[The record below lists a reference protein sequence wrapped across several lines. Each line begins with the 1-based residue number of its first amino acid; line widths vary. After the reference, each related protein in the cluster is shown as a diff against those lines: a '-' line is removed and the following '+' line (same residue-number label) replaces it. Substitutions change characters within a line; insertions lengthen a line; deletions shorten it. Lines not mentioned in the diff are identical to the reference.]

1 MSRGSARK
9 AAATRPDH
17 FTISYLAEPKAQ
29 ACKVPDA
36 RLVHNSSGGIP
47 GPETEHARQQP
58 DQSSGLRHVSS
69 AESRELHEVGFDLA
83 QAGPDATSGPVT
95 R

>member
-1 MSRGSARK
+1 MHVPGVRLIRYSICDSPG
-9 AAATRPDH
+9 
-17 FTISYLAEPKAQ
+17 LEAE
-29 ACKVPDA
+29 
-36 RLVHNSSGGIP
+36 R
-47 GPETEHARQQP
+47 ARQQP

>member
-1 MSRGSARK
+1 M
-9 AAATRPDH
+9 P
-17 FTISYLAEPKAQ
+17 
-29 ACKVPDA
+29 CA
-36 RLVHNSSGGIP
+36 RLVPYSKSDLP
-47 GPETEHARQQP
+47 GLEAERARQQP

>member
-1 MSRGSARK
+1 MPGAR
-9 AAATRPDH
+9 PIH
-17 FTISYLAEPKAQ
+17 YS
-29 ACKVPDA
+29 
-36 RLVHNSSGGIP
+36 NSGVSGL
-47 GPETEHARQQP
+47 ETERVRQQP